1 MKKDNNRSSGSRNE
15 GSSRPYKGG
24 GKFEGKKSYSDK
36 KDFGGSKPTGERKFD
51 KKPDYSKGEG
61 SARPYADKGKFEGKK
76 DYSDKKEFKGSKP
89 YGERKFD
96 KKPDYSK
103 GEGTARPYGDKG
115 RFEGKKDYSDKKEF
129 RGPKQDGERKFDKKP
144 DYSKGEGSAR
154 PYGDKGRF
162 EGKKDYSDKKEF
174 RGPKQDGERKFDKKP
189 NYSKGEGSAR
199 PYGDKGRFEGKK
211 DYSDKK
217 PFSKSSDE
225 RPERR
230 FGSRNDSSLDNKK
243 SSEFDEFEDF
253 NETSEKK
260 GPRKP
265 RMDEERSI
273 RRAESRNDFPRV
285 QERKTYSDKDEEE
298 FEGIRDLSE
307 KKGPRKSSYE
317 GQFPERKKE
326 SPAEDQSAKS
336 DYKKSDRFSKDDK
349 PAFGKRTGEGSF
361 GKKPAAEEEYKNVYR
376 GRGKDEKPIY
386 EKILKADL
394 PKETGFQKKLRKPFT
409 DDISGQRP
417 NYNFEKLEKN
427 HAPKEPTDSLRL
439 NKFIANSGICSRR
452 EADVLI
458 QHGEIQVNGEVI
470 KELGHKVIRTDKV
483 IYKGKNI
490 IPEKPVYL
498 LLNKPKDFI
507 TTTEDPMDRKT
518 VMHLISNACEERVFP
533 VGRLD
538 RNTTGLLLFTNDG
551 ELAAKLSH
559 PSNNVKKI
567 YQVTLNRPLTA
578 NDEKEILE
586 GITLE
591 DGPAKVDDMQ
601 VLSKDRTILGLE
613 IHLGRN
619 RIVRRIFAHFD
630 YEVEALDRVIFAGLD
645 KKDLPRGKYRFL
657 SEKEV
662 IQLKYFL

>member
-15 GSSRPYKGG
+15 GNSKPYKGG
-24 GKFEGKKSYSDK
+24 SKSEGKKSFSDK
-36 KDFGGSKPTGERKFD
+36 KDFGSSKPFGERKFD

-61 SARPYADKGKFEGKK
+61 SARPFSEKGKFEGKK
-76 DYSDKKEFKGSKP
+76 DYSDKKEFRGSKP
-89 YGERKFD
+89 EGERKFD
-96 KKPDYSK
+96 KKPGYSK
-103 GEGTARPYGDKG
+103 GEGSPRPYGDKG
-115 RFEGKKDYSDKKEF
+115 KFEGKKDYSDKKDFKSFKSE
-129 RGPKQDGERKFDKKP
+129 GERKFDKKP
-144 DYSKGEGSAR
+144 SYSKGEGSPR
-154 PYGDKGRF
+154 PYGDKGRY
-162 EGKKDYSDKKEF
+162 EGK
-174 RGPKQDGERKFDKKP
+174 
-189 NYSKGEGSAR
+189 N
-199 PYGDKGRFEGKK
+199 

-217 PFSKSSDE
+217 PFSKSQGE

-230 FGSRNDSSLDNKK
+230 FGSKSGSPFSNKRTE
-243 SSEFDEFEDF
+243 EFDEFEDF
-253 NETSEKK
+253 NEPSGNK

-265 RMDEERSI
+265 RLDEERSA
-273 RRAESRNDFPRV
+273 RRAESRNDF
-285 QERKTYSDKDEEE
+285 RKVESKNSGEEE
-298 FEGIRDLSE
+298 FEGIRDLSQ
-307 KKGPRKSSYE
+307 KKGPGKSKYE
-317 GQFPERKKE
+317 GQFPEKNKDNTKE
-326 SPAEDQSAKS
+326 NRQADSP
-336 DYKKSDRFSKDDK
+336 YKKSERFSKEDK
-349 PAFGKRTGEGSF
+349 PAFGKRNPEGGSN
-361 GKKPAAEEEYKNVYR
+361 KKPIAEEEFKSVYR

-386 EKILKADL
+386 EKILKSDL

-427 HAPKEPTDSLRL
+427 HNPKVQSDSLRL

-458 QHGEIQVNGEVI
+458 QHGEIQVNGEVVT
-470 KELGHKVIRTDKV
+470 ELGHKVNRTDKV

-490 IPEKPVYL
+490 NPEKPVYL

-518 VMHLISNACEERVFP
+518 VMHLISNACDERVFP

-619 RIVRRIFAHFD
+619 RIVRRIFAHFG

>member
-1 MKKDNNRSSGSRNE
+1 LQKRTN
-15 GSSRPYKGG
+15 PLLT
-24 GKFEGKKSYSDK
+24 KSNS
-36 KDFGGSKPTGERKFD
+36 E
-51 KKPDYSKGEG
+51 
-61 SARPYADKGKFEGKK
+61 
-76 DYSDKKEFKGSKP
+76 
-89 YGERKFD
+89 
-96 KKPDYSK
+96 
-103 GEGTARPYGDKG
+103 
-115 RFEGKKDYSDKKEF
+115 
-129 RGPKQDGERKFDKKP
+129 
-144 DYSKGEGSAR
+144 
-154 PYGDKGRF
+154 
-162 EGKKDYSDKKEF
+162 
-174 RGPKQDGERKFDKKP
+174 
-189 NYSKGEGSAR
+189 
-199 PYGDKGRFEGKK
+199 
-211 DYSDKK
+211 
-217 PFSKSSDE
+217 
-225 RPERR
+225 
-230 FGSRNDSSLDNKK
+230 SSLNKK
-243 SSEFDEFEDF
+243 
-253 NETSEKK
+253 N
-260 GPRKP
+260 G
-265 RMDEERSI
+265 EE
-273 RRAESRNDFPRV
+273 
-285 QERKTYSDKDEEE
+285 
-298 FEGIRDLSE
+298 
-307 KKGPRKSSYE
+307 
-317 GQFPERKKE
+317 
-326 SPAEDQSAKS
+326 
-336 DYKKSDRFSKDDK
+336 DYKS
-349 PAFGKRTGEGSF
+349 
-361 GKKPAAEEEYKNVYR
+361 VYR

-386 EKILKADL
+386 EKILKSDL
-394 PKETGFQKKLRKPFT
+394 PKEPVKSGNIKKVRKPFT
-409 DDISGQRP
+409 DDIAGPRP
-417 NYNFEKLEKN
+417 TYNFEKLEKN
-427 HAPKEPTDSLRL
+427 HGPKVQSDSMRL

-470 KELGHKVIRTDKV
+470 TELGHKVNRTDKV
-483 IYKGKNI
+483 IYRGKNI
-490 IPEKPVYL
+490 NPEKPVYL

-619 RIVRRIFAHFD
+619 RIVRRIFAHFG

>member
-1 MKKDNNRSSGSRNE
+1 MKKDNNRSSGSRND
-15 GSSRPYKGG
+15 GSPKPYKGG
-24 GKFEGKKSYSDK
+24 NSGGKKSYSDK

-51 KKPDYSKGEG
+51 KKPGYSKGEG
-61 SARPYADKGKFEGKK
+61 SPRPYGDKGKFEGKK
-76 DYSDKKEFKGSKP
+76 DYSDKKEFRGPKP
-89 YGERKFD
+89 DAERNFD
-96 KKPDYSK
+96 KKPSYSK
-103 GEGTARPYGDKG
+103 GEGSSRPYGDKGRFEGKKDYSDKKDFKSYKPDGERNFDKKPGYSKGEGSSRPYGDKG

-129 RGPKQDGERKFDKKP
+129 RGPKPDGERKFDKKP
-144 DYSKGEGSAR
+144 GYSKGEGS
-154 PYGDKGRF
+154 P
-162 EGKKDYSDKKEF
+162 
-174 RGPKQDGERKFDKKP
+174 
-189 NYSKGEGSAR
+189 R

-217 PFSKSSDE
+217 PFSKSQGE
-225 RPERR
+225 RLERR
-230 FGSRNDSSLDNKK
+230 FGSRSDSPL
-243 SSEFDEFEDF
+243 SSKRSDEFDEFEDF
-253 NETSEKK
+253 NETSDKK

-265 RMDEERSI
+265 RLDEERAA
-273 RRAESRNDFPRV
+273 RRAESRNDFPKL
-285 QERKTYSDKDEEE
+285 ERRTPDKDEEE

-307 KKGPRKSSYE
+307 KKGPKKSSYE
-317 GQFPERKKE
+317 GQFPEKKKE
-326 SPAEDQSAKS
+326 SPTESS
-336 DYKKSDRFSKDDK
+336 TEDYKKSDRYSKEDK
-349 PAFGKRTGEGSF
+349 PAFGKRNAESGLN
-361 GKKPAAEEEYKNVYR
+361 KKPAAEEEFKSVYR

-386 EKILKADL
+386 EKILKSDL

-427 HAPKEPTDSLRL
+427 HNPKVQSDSLRL

-470 KELGHKVIRTDKV
+470 KELGHKVNRTDKV
-483 IYKGKNI
+483 IYRGKNI
-490 IPEKPVYL
+490 NPEKPVYL

-601 VLSKDRTILGLE
+601 VLSKDRTIIGLE

>member
-24 GKFEGKKSYSDK
+24 NKSEGKKDYSDK
-36 KDFGGSKPTGERKFD
+36 KDFGGSKPSGERKFD
-51 KKPDYSKGEG
+51 KKPDYSKGG
-61 SARPYADKGKFEGKK
+61 STSRPYEGKGKFEGKK
-76 DYSDKKEFKGSKP
+76 DYSDKKEFRGSKP
-89 YGERKFD
+89 EGERKFEKKQGYNKEEGTSHSYGNKGKFEGKKDYSGKKEFRSTNPDGERKFD
-96 KKPDYSK
+96 KKPGYSK

-115 RFEGKKDYSDKKEF
+115 RFEGKKDYSDKKPF
-129 RGPKQDGERKFDKKP
+129 FKSQGE
-144 DYSKGEGSAR
+144 
-154 PYGDKGRF
+154 
-162 EGKKDYSDKKEF
+162 
-174 RGPKQDGERKFDKKP
+174 
-189 NYSKGEGSAR
+189 
-199 PYGDKGRFEGKK
+199 
-211 DYSDKK
+211 
-217 PFSKSSDE
+217 KSE
-225 RPERR
+225 NR
-230 FGSRNDSSLDNKK
+230 FGARNESLLNRKRTD
-243 SSEFDEFEDF
+243 EFDEFEDF
-253 NETSEKK
+253 NETSDKK

-265 RMDEERSI
+265 RLDEERAV
-273 RRAESRNDFPRV
+273 RRAENKNDFPKV
-285 QERKTYSDKDEEE
+285 ERKTYSNKYQEE

-307 KKGPRKSSYE
+307 KKGPKKSKYE
-317 GQFPERKKE
+317 GQFPERKKDNSNE
-326 SPAEDQSAKS
+326 NLPAQS
-336 DYKKSDRFSKDDK
+336 DYKKSERFSKDDK
-349 PAFGKRTGEGSF
+349 STFAKRNPDGGPN
-361 GKKPAAEEEYKNVYR
+361 KRPAAEEEFKSVYR

-386 EKILKADL
+386 EKVLKSDL

-427 HAPKEPTDSLRL
+427 HGTKEPSDSLRL

-470 KELGHKVIRTDKV
+470 KELGHKVNKTDKV

-490 IPEKPVYL
+490 NPEKPVYL

-518 VMHLISNACEERVFP
+518 VMHLISNACEERIFP

-619 RIVRRIFAHFD
+619 RIVRRIFAHFG

>member
-1 MKKDNNRSSGSRNE
+1 MKKDNNRSSGSRGQ
-15 GSSRPYKGG
+15 GSSKPYKGG
-24 GKFEGKKSYSDK
+24 KNSDGKKSYSDK
-36 KDFGGSKPTGERKFD
+36 KDFGSSK
-51 KKPDYSKGEG
+51 S
-61 SARPYADKGKFEGKK
+61 S
-76 DYSDKKEFKGSKP
+76 
-89 YGERKFD
+89 
-96 KKPDYSK
+96 
-103 GEGTARPYGDKG
+103 
-115 RFEGKKDYSDKKEF
+115 
-129 RGPKQDGERKFDKKP
+129 GERKFDKKP

-154 PYGDKGRF
+154 PYGDKGKF

-174 RGPKQDGERKFDKKP
+174 RGPKPDGERKFDKKP
-189 NYSKGEGSAR
+189 SYSKGESSTR
-199 PYGDKGRFEGKK
+199 PYSDKGKFEGKK

-217 PFSKSSDE
+217 DFRSSKPDGERKFDKKPGYSKGEGSPRPYGDKGRYEGKKDYSGKKPFAKSSGE

-230 FGSRNDSSLDNKK
+230 FGSRSDSPLSSKK
-243 SSEFDEFEDF
+243 SEEFDEFEDF
-253 NETSEKK
+253 NETSSNK

-265 RMDEERSI
+265 RVDEERSI
-273 RRAESRNDFPRV
+273 RRAESRTQFPRL
-285 QERKTYSDKDEEE
+285 EKKSDPSEEQE

-307 KKGPRKSSYE
+307 KKGP
-317 GQFPERKKE
+317 
-326 SPAEDQSAKS
+326 
-336 DYKKSDRFSKDDK
+336 KKSRYDSSTDSPKEESSKQDFNSSKRFSKDDK
-349 PAFGKRTGEGSF
+349 PAFGKRNSEGGF
-361 GKKPAAEEEYKNVYR
+361 NKKPAAEEEFKSVYR

-409 DDISGQRP
+409 DDISGPRP

-427 HAPKEPTDSLRL
+427 HGSKDQSDSLRL

-470 KELGHKVIRTDKV
+470 TELGHKVNRTDKV

-490 IPEKPVYL
+490 NPEKPVYL

-567 YQVTLNRPLTA
+567 YQVTLNRPLTS
-578 NDEKEILE
+578 NDEKEIQE

-619 RIVRRIFAHFD
+619 RIVRRIFAHFG

>member
-1 MKKDNNRSSGSRNE
+1 MKKDNNRSSASKNE
-15 GSSRPYKGG
+15 GSSKPYKGG
-24 GKFEGKKSYSDK
+24 TSTGKKSYSDK
-36 KDFGGSKPTGERKFD
+36 KDFGGSKPSGERKFD
-51 KKPDYSKGEG
+51 KKPGYSKGE
-61 SARPYADKGKFEGKK
+61 SSPRPYGEKGKFEGKK
-76 DYSDKKEFKGSKP
+76 DYSDKKEFRGAKP
-89 YGERKFD
+89 DGERKFD
-96 KKPDYSK
+96 KKGGYSK
-103 GEGTARPYGDKG
+103 GEGSSRPYGEKG
-115 RFEGKKDYSDKKEF
+115 KFEGKKDYSDKKEF
-129 RGPKQDGERKFDKKP
+129 RGSKPEGERKFDKKP
-144 DYSKGEGSAR
+144 GHSKEGNSPR
-154 PYGDKGRF
+154 PYGEKGRY
-162 EGKKDYSDKKEF
+162 EGKKDYSE
-174 RGPKQDGERKFDKKP
+174 
-189 NYSKGEGSAR
+189 
-199 PYGDKGRFEGKK
+199 
-211 DYSDKK
+211 KK
-217 PFSKSSDE
+217 PFSKSYGERTERSFGKRSDS
-225 RPERR
+225 PL
-230 FGSRNDSSLDNKK
+230 GSKRSD
-243 SSEFDEFEDF
+243 EFDEFEDF
-253 NETSEKK
+253 NETSNKK

-265 RMDEERSI
+265 RLDEERSA
-273 RRAESRNDFPRV
+273 RRAENRNEYPKV
-285 QERKTYSDKDEEE
+285 ERKSILEKDEEE

-307 KKGPRKSSYE
+307 KKGPRKSTYD
-317 GQFPERKKE
+317 GKFPDRKKE
-326 SPAEDQSAKS
+326 SPSGSSSENTDF
-336 DYKKSDRFSKDDK
+336 KKPNRFSKDDK
-349 PAFGKRTGEGSF
+349 PAFGKKDSEGNF
-361 GKKPAAEEEYKNVYR
+361 NKKPAAEEDFKSVYR

-386 EKILKADL
+386 ERVLKADL
-394 PKETGFQKKLRKPFT
+394 PKESGFQKKIRKPFT
-409 DDISGQRP
+409 DDISGERP
-417 NYNFEKLEKN
+417 KYNFEKLEKN
-427 HAPKEPTDSLRL
+427 HNPKNQSDSLRL

-458 QHGEIQVNGEVI
+458 QHGEIQVNGEVVT
-470 KELGHKVIRTDKV
+470 ELGHKVNRTDKV

-490 IPEKPVYL
+490 NPEKPVYL

-619 RIVRRIFAHFD
+619 RIVRRIFAHFG

-657 SEKEV
+657 TEKEV

>member
-1 MKKDNNRSSGSRNE
+1 MKKDNNRSSGSRNDD
-15 GSSRPYKGG
+15 SPKPYKGG
-24 GKFEGKKSYSDK
+24 NSGGKKSYSDK

-51 KKPDYSKGEG
+51 KKPGYSKGEG
-61 SARPYADKGKFEGKK
+61 SPR
-76 DYSDKKEFKGSKP
+76 P
-89 YGERKFD
+89 YGE
-96 KKPDYSK
+96 K
-103 GEGTARPYGDKG
+103 GK
-115 RFEGKKDYSDKKEF
+115 FEGKKDYSDKKEF
-129 RGPKQDGERKFDKKP
+129 RGPKPDGERNFDKKP
-144 DYSKGEGSAR
+144 SYSKGEGSSR
-154 PYGDKGRF
+154 PYGDKGKF
-162 EGKKDYSDKKEF
+162 EGKKDYSDKKDF
-174 RGPKQDGERKFDKKP
+174 RGPKPDGERKFDKKP
-189 NYSKGEGSAR
+189 GYSKDESSSR
-199 PYGDKGRFEGKK
+199 PYGDKGRYEGKK
-211 DYSDKK
+211 DYSERK
-217 PFSKSSDE
+217 PFSKSQGE
-225 RPERR
+225 KPEKR
-230 FGSRNDSSLDNKK
+230 FGSRNDAPLAKK
-243 SSEFDEFEDF
+243 RSDEFDEFEDF
-253 NETSEKK
+253 NEISNKK

-265 RMDEERSI
+265 RLDEERAAK
-273 RRAESRNDFPRV
+273 RAESRNEYPKL
-285 QERKTYSDKDEEE
+285 ERKPFLDKNEEE

-307 KKGPRKSSYE
+307 KKGPKKSKYD
-317 GQFPERKKE
+317 GQFPDRKKE
-326 SPAEDQSAKS
+326 SSSDRSAENTDF
-336 DYKKSDRFSKDDK
+336 KKPNRFSKEDK
-349 PAFGKRTGEGSF
+349 PAFGKRDSEGNF
-361 GKKPAAEEEYKNVYR
+361 NKKPAAEEDFKSVYR

-386 EKILKADL
+386 ERVLKADL
-394 PKETGFQKKLRKPFT
+394 PKESGFQKKIRKPFT
-409 DDISGQRP
+409 DDISGERP
-417 NYNFEKLEKN
+417 KYNFEKLEKN
-427 HAPKEPTDSLRL
+427 HNPKIQSDSLRL

-458 QHGEIQVNGEVI
+458 QHGEIQVNGEVVT
-470 KELGHKVIRTDKV
+470 ELGHKVNRTDKV
-483 IYKGKNI
+483 VYKGKNI
-490 IPEKPVYL
+490 NPEKPVYL

-619 RIVRRIFAHFD
+619 RIVRRIFAHFG

-657 SEKEV
+657 TEKEV